1 MDHLWGAFRGG
12 LEAELLEQLQHR
24 AVLGQH
30 FRNQFLETCVTR
42 KGSQMAH
49 QDRPNAL
56 TLIVINH
63 DESDFCVAWLDD
75 DKSSPACDDRMSIFV
90 DLRNERDM
98 GFEIDNEKKGHFPFG
113 KALLWNEEASLKRLH
128 AGAPDRR
135 EHVGPVIGTKR
146 TDFNRTAVAKMLWGR
161 IICGFNHD
169 GSLLASEGHCSQTAR
184 IIFLGIRA

>member
-42 KGSQMAH
+42 QGSQMAH

-56 TLIVINH
+56 TLIVIDH

-75 DKSSPACDDRMSIFV
+75 DESSPARDDRMSIFV
-90 DLRNERDM
+90 DLRSERDM
-98 GFEIDNEKKGHFPFG
+98 GFEIDIEKKGHFPFG
-113 KALLWNEEASLKRLH
+113 KALLWYEEASLKRLH
-128 AGAPDRR
+128 AGPSDRPR
-135 EHVGPVIGTKR
+135 AFRPGHRDEAH
-146 TDFNRTAVAKMLWGR
+146 
-161 IICGFNHD
+161 GF
-169 GSLLASEGHCSQTAR
+169 
-184 IIFLGIRA
+184 

>member
-1 MDHLWGAFRGG
+1 MDYLWGAFRGG

-63 DESDFCVAWLDD
+63 V
-75 DKSSPACDDRMSIFV
+75 
-90 DLRNERDM
+90 
-98 GFEIDNEKKGHFPFG
+98 EIDIEKKGHFPFG

-146 TDFNRTAVAKMLWGR
+146 TDFDRTAVAKMLSGP
-161 IICGFNHD
+161 IICSFSHG
-169 GSLLASEGHCSQTAR
+169 GWLPGPRRKSLQRARMTFWVFVLDLDQAGACASADR
-184 IIFLGIRA
+184 LGT